1 MKKILFRR
9 KLFSYLERLNEQD
22 LIQLEHYLNSPFF
35 PVTNRRRVIILFKYL
50 RKQHPYYHNNPK
62 TENEVIARKLKFQN
76 ILNLRTNLLD
86 AVSGYLLQKGLERQ
100 DIIQTFLLADTL
112 DHLKIDEFETFTQ
125 IAIDQLDENPAKD
138 STAYFLKYQLL
149 LLLYMNKGAK
159 KVGKSNTFLKDAI
172 NALNNYFV
180 FDSLK
185 ALNAYKTN
193 AKHNL
198 DPNFFD
204 ELNKILKKYIEHCDI
219 NDPNIKIYY
228 LINKGFNITKVKKL
242 QKMYFKLK
250 KSTMRSWTQLTT
262 ETQNAVFTYMMIN
275 AKYLKNLCCLNF
287 KEELFNIHQF
297 GVAQSI
303 HLAFDEIDSAM
314 FYNIVCSACDVEA
327 FDWCKKFIS
336 ENQQYLPEKERPD
349 ILLISDAYFNLS
361 RKKYSDALQDLL
373 QADSLNTTLNTPFKV
388 VARVIELKCMYNLL
402 DFDRFETCHRR
413 FTQFLNNQNNLNE
426 NTVKRVKTFIKITIK
441 LFKVTYEH
449 SKSHNALLKEIKQL
463 IKTAENL
470 YEKPWLLEQF
480 LRLKK

>member
-9 KLFSYLERLNEQD
+9 NLFNYLERLNEQD
-22 LIQLEHYLNSPFF
+22 LAKVEHYLNSPFF
-35 PVTNRRRVIILFKYL
+35 PVCNRKRVIVLFKYL
-50 RKQHPYYHNNPK
+50 RKQHPNYHNNPK
-62 TENEVIARKLKFQN
+62 TGNEVIARKLKFQN

-86 AVSGYLLQKGLERQ
+86 AVSGYLQQKGLERH
-100 DIIQTFLLADTL
+100 DTIQTFLLADTL

-125 IAIDQLDENPAKD
+125 KAIDLLNQNVAKD
-138 STAYFLKYQLL
+138 ATVYFLKYQLL

-198 DPNFFD
+198 DANFFD

-219 NDPNIKIYY
+219 NDPNIEIYY
-228 LINKGFNITKVKKL
+228 LINKGFNVTKVKKL

-250 KSTMRSWTQLTT
+250 KSTMQNWTLLTT
-262 ETQNAVFTYMMIN
+262 ETQNAVFTYIIN
-275 AKYLKNLCCLNF
+275 KAKCLKNRCRPNF

-303 HLAFDEIDSAM
+303 HLAFNEVDSAM
-314 FYNIVCSACDVEA
+314 FYNIVSSACDVAA

-336 ENQQYLPEKERPD
+336 ENQVYLPENERPD
-349 ILLISDAYFNLS
+349 ILLMSSAYFNFS
-361 RKKYSDALQDLL
+361 RKKYSDALKDLL
-373 QADSLNTTLNTPFKV
+373 QANSLSTTLNTPFKA
-388 VARVIELKCMYNLL
+388 VARVIELKCMYNLR

-413 FTQFLNNQNNLNE
+413 FTQFLNNQINFNE
-426 NTVKRVKTFIKITIK
+426 NTVIRVKTFIKITIK
-441 LFKVTYEH
+441 LFKVSYQH

-463 IKTAENL
+463 IKTTENL
-470 YEKPWLLEQF
+470 YEKPWLLEQY